1 MPLQVRV
8 YGIAGNMVLNQE
20 YTGKQIEMNLTGLN
34 KGVYIIETINK
45 DTKVKRRGKIII
57 K

>member
-1 MPLQVRV
+1 
-8 YGIAGNMVLNQE
+8 
-20 YTGKQIEMNLTGLN
+20 MNLTGLN
-34 KGVYIIETINK
+34 KGVYIIETVNK

>member
-1 MPLQVRV
+1 
-8 YGIAGNMVLNQE
+8 
-20 YTGKQIEMNLTGLN
+20 MNLTGLN
-34 KGVYIIETINK
+34 KGVYIIENVNK